1 MKGYTPQERFTD
13 GEEETAEGDIK
24 EEIATPLNLDD
35 ISLSEDEEQRLTD
48 GQEDTGPIIEAPTS
62 EITPPTKELIP
73 APTTKEIIEQ
83 IKLLNSNDT
92 DDERLSEL
100 NDLFDMIRYT
110 SPTDK
115 DDEIIYYLEQL
126 NIFPPLSGRE
136 ILHSIRHGKTFK
148 QIIKRYKT
156 KITRRLLDRQPQ
168 TINPQF
174 KRHVHIIHNQYY
186 PYQF

>member
-1 MKGYTPQERFTD
+1 MRGYKEGSQID
-13 GEEETAEGDIK
+13 EEEGKPLYLGDK
-24 EEIATPLNLDD
+24 F
-35 ISLSEDEEQRLTD
+35 DEENTD
-48 GQEDTGPIIEAPTS
+48 GQEEDQEGPIIEAPTS
-62 EITPPTKELIP
+62 EITLPTKELIP
-73 APTTKEIIEQ
+73 TPTTKEIIEQ

-92 DDERLSEL
+92 DDERFKEL
-100 NDLFDMIRYT
+100 NTLFDMVRYS
-110 SPTDK
+110 SPTDD

-148 QIIKRYKT
+148 QIIKKYKT
-156 KITRRLLDRQPQ
+156 KITRHLLYRNPQ

>member
-1 MKGYTPQERFTD
+1 MRGYKEAEEIGTPADFEDIPGWDEITVNEEDRFTD
-13 GEEETAEGDIK
+13 GEED
-24 EEIATPLNLDD
+24 
-35 ISLSEDEEQRLTD
+35 QTD
-48 GQEDTGPIIEAPTS
+48 SPIIEAPTS

-73 APTTKEIIEQ
+73 TPTTKEIIEQ

-92 DDERLSEL
+92 DDERLKEL
-100 NDLFDMIRYT
+100 NTLFDMLRYT
-110 SPTDK
+110 SPTDD

-148 QIIKRYKT
+148 QIIKKYKT
-156 KITRRLLDRQPQ
+156 KITRPLLDRQPQ

>member
-1 MKGYTPQERFTD
+1 MKGYN
-13 GEEETAEGDIK
+13 EEENNIT
-24 EEIATPLNLDD
+24 EEEATPLYLGD
-35 ISLSEDEEQRLTD
+35 LLEEDQTD
-48 GQEDTGPIIEAPTS
+48 TSIEAPTS
-62 EITPPTKELIP
+62 EITLPTRELVP
-73 APTTKEIIEQ
+73 TPTTKEIINQ

-92 DDERLSEL
+92 DDERLTEL
-100 NDLFDMIRYT
+100 NNLFDMIRYT
-110 SPTDK
+110 SPTDN

-126 NIFPPLSGRE
+126 NIFPPLTGRE

-156 KITRRLLDRQPQ
+156 KITRHLLDRQPQ

-174 KRHVHIIHNQYY
+174 KRHVHIIHNPYY